1 MVYQTNRL
9 GWGADHM
16 LSPSHSDI
24 TFYLK
29 KKKKSHSM
37 QYNPANEKK
46 IKCNH
51 LLINTMH
58 HNLNTD

>member
-1 MVYQTNRL
+1 
-9 GWGADHM
+9 M

-24 TFYLK
+24 TFYL